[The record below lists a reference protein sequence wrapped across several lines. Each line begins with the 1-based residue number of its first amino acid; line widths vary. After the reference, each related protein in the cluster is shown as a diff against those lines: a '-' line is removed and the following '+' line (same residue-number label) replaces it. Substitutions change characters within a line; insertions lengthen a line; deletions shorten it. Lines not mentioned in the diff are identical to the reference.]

1 MTEGKLVTDEE
12 KFEHRSPG
20 VPATIPTNVGPME
33 IMMAAVQRGA
43 GAEQLTILKDMFEFD
58 LKVKAQQAKEAF
70 YVSKAAFKAEVP
82 AVVKDKE
89 NKQYDSMYATEDA
102 LFNTVNPVLARHG
115 LEASFSYPKS
125 EDPKMFIVRCTL
137 THQLGHSEFVDADGP
152 IDTSGSKNPLQQY
165 KSTRT
170 YLKKESYTAITGIA
184 SADSI
189 DDDGNRSGVEP
200 EYLTAD
206 MVIEITDMIEETGA
220 NEKLF
225 LKWCNAESVEKILAK
240 SYPIVK
246 AELNKK
252 KAKMRQPGE

>member
-89 NKQYDSMYATEDA
+89 NTQYKSMYASEDA
-102 LFNTVNPVLARHG
+102 LFNTVNPVLAKHG

-137 THQLGHSEFVDADGP
+137 THSLGHSESVDADGP
-152 IDTSGSKNPLQQY
+152 LDISGSKNPLQQY

-184 SADSI
+184 SADSV
-189 DDDGNRSGVEP
+189 DDDGNSVDMEFGITEDQTANIETMVTDLINAKLIKDEFDFVSRLKRLFKKDKVDD
-200 EYLTAD
+200 LTGKQAD
-206 MVIEITDMIEETGA
+206 ALIK
-220 NEKLF
+220 KLSAI
-225 LKWCNAESVEKILAK
+225 K
-240 SYPIVK
+240 
-246 AELNKK
+246 
-252 KAKMRQPGE
+252 